1 MSITFFVLER
11 DTVEIGRQ
19 VTIFL
24 TQVLL
29 HIRLAESGGSA
40 LVLKYGKG
48 EGTTIPLQAW
58 TGT

>member
-1 MSITFFVLER
+1 M
-11 DTVEIGRQ
+11 EIGRQ

-24 TQVLL
+24 TEVLL
-29 HIRLAESGGSA
+29 HIRLVESGGSA